1 MKFSQPSADF
11 YAPRGQDPL
20 ANLATTTHLGI
31 GAHAD
36 DLEILAFPG
45 IATCFQIGNGQAL
58 FGPVRIENAGDY
70 FASPVS
76 GDGKIFVAS
85 ENGKIVVL
93 KDSPE
98 LEVLA
103 VNDLGDSILGT
114 PAIAE
119 GALFVRTRKSLLKIQ

>member
-45 IATCFQIGNGQAL
+45 IATCFQHPTNW
-58 FGPVRIENAGDY
+58 
-70 FASPVS
+70 VS
-76 GDGKIFVAS
+76 G
-85 ENGKIVVL
+85 VVVT
-93 KDSPE
+93 D
-98 LEVLA
+98 
-103 VNDLGDSILGT
+103 
-114 PAIAE
+114 
-119 GALFVRTRKSLLKIQ
+119 